1 MWKIV
6 DKRKHTCGVEWL
18 VNQMKQELANHEY
31 TSMYGFVVD
40 SSTFSRNITPFFSDH
55 EYSII
60 TFDVLIPWSLQNFM
74 IKYRRSSLVSVIQ
87 KEQYKL

>member
-1 MWKIV
+1 
-6 DKRKHTCGVEWL
+6 
-18 VNQMKQELANHEY
+18 MKQELANHEY

-60 TFDVLIPWSLQNFM
+60 TFVVLIPLSLQNFM
-74 IKYRRSSLVSVIQ
+74 IQYRRSTLVSVIQ
-87 KEQYKL
+87 KEQKLNIFIYKHMIYSMNYNL